1 MEGEHESS
9 IRTSNKYALPENA
22 GTAREFRRTESR
34 GAKDSKIEAAPAAA
48 PMSAPARRRILTPS
62 SSRTRRLPPSTIAAA
77 RRNKSI
83 QQLSRSHFPGSES
96 VQLAAVVMLRTCTRN
111 HEHLPHTQATNPATT
126 MTATTA
132 LKRDVGS
139 VVQGRK
145 SSQSSSIV
153 VATCLSIAGVTCKLS
168 SCCECTKSALLLSQI
183 SDPSY
188 RVGNDLM
195 SKYTHKP
202 ISSLVT

>member
-153 VATCLSIAGVTCKLS
+153 VATCIQIVGRDVQIVFVLRMYEASVTPFPNVLILRIESATISCPSILTS
-168 SCCECTKSALLLSQI
+168 R
-183 SDPSY
+183 Y
-188 RVGNDLM
+188 RR
-195 SKYTHKP
+195 S
-202 ISSLVT
+202 

>member
-1 MEGEHESS
+1 
-9 IRTSNKYALPENA
+9 
-22 GTAREFRRTESR
+22 
-34 GAKDSKIEAAPAAA
+34 
-48 PMSAPARRRILTPS
+48 MSAPARRRILTPS

-153 VATCLSIAGVTCKLS
+153 VATCIQIVGRDVQIVFVLRMYEASVTPFPNVLILRIESATISCPSILTS
-168 SCCECTKSALLLSQI
+168 R
-183 SDPSY
+183 Y
-188 RVGNDLM
+188 RR
-195 SKYTHKP
+195 S
-202 ISSLVT
+202 